1 MGFSARIESAGREG
15 SWHSYAS
22 TVVCSRPGA
31 LGDAIVFAAPLDPPP
46 GLSDAA
52 SRAMPAIILL
62 DLMEE
67 AAARWG
73 GKPPLTLEFA
83 FLGEEYPAAEAFPGV
98 SAPCGSDALAEGLPQ
113 DRLNEVVYVDVR
125 DASGRLRVVNHSARV
140 VSPYRIFQVLS
151 SSLAAEGVGF
161 SHGGAFNQ
169 FYRAGLVVDEDE
181 PRPRGAYGRSGGA
194 APFLDRDVP
203 AIELVS
209 EPVAGAEPGHH
220 TGLVQALA
228 RFVEG
233 HAEGISYAWDRHYL
247 VVDLPSGA
255 FAVREKDF
263 VVLVL
268 AFITLVILI
277 FFVTSLVERSQLSR
291 MLRGFRRDSW
301 ALFLSAAFCLG
312 AVWASSL
319 ALRAILALKGS
330 PLAWEVDQTA
340 FLAMRHVLLAALMV
354 AAFGAALSL
363 RIIPS
368 TIALYSAGSVILF
381 FLDVFIASLIDVSLS
396 LYFAWAALCCIAS
409 IMLRSRPATLV
420 LAFAGLLPLAGLHV
434 LAAWVQGERMRAIL
448 ISPSFGE
455 SVVLVLLY
463 LPVVL
468 YIIRAILIIRVSHE
482 SPRFSRTL
490 PALVLASA
498 AFIGVAAFTALRPA
512 YSRGRPQPL
521 ALTEESATDGAGTIT
536 VEGPGRFS
544 GLSIAVSGIE
554 RALSGSRREVLPR
567 PAEQRPPR
575 AAVDTSFF
583 LSRKRIRVTI
593 DAPEGMYR
601 ALVRV
606 KSKSR
611 IELYDSSFPYALS
624 DDGLSA
630 ELSVGILPPSPLV
643 LELTVPASFEGDL
656 EATLVSLGSGASVSG
671 NAFLA
676 SHVVKREVRA
686 RLR

>member
-22 TVVCSRPGA
+22 TVVCSRPGTI
-31 LGDAIVFAAPLDPPP
+31 GDAIVFAAPLDAPP
-46 GLSDAA
+46 GLLGAA

-67 AAARWG
+67 ASALWG

-98 SAPCGSDALAEGLPQ
+98 TAPCGSDALAEALPQ
-113 DRLNEVVYVDVR
+113 NRLNEVGYVDVR

-151 SSLAAEGVGF
+151 SSLAAEGLGF

-169 FYRAGLVVDEDE
+169 FYRAGLVVDENG

-209 EPVAGAEPGHH
+209 EPGAEPGPRA
-220 TGLVQALA
+220 GLVRALA

-233 HAEGISYAWDRHYL
+233 HAEGVSYAWDRHYL

-268 AFITLVILI
+268 AFIALVILI
-277 FFVTSLVERSQLSR
+277 FFMTSLVERSQLSR

-301 ALFLSAAFCLG
+301 ALILSAAFCLG

-330 PLAWEVDQTA
+330 PLAWRVDQTA
-340 FLAMRHVLLAALMV
+340 FLAMRHALLAALMV

-420 LAFAGLLPLAGLHV
+420 LAFAGILPLAGLHV
-434 LAAWVQGERMRAIL
+434 LAAWVQGDRMRAIL
-448 ISPSFGE
+448 ISPSLGE
-455 SVVLVLLY
+455 SVVLVFLY

-468 YIIRAILIIRVSHE
+468 YIVRAILIIRSSHE

-490 PALVLASA
+490 PVLVLASA
-498 AFIGVAAFTALRPA
+498 TFLGVTAFTALRPA
-512 YSRGRPQPL
+512 YSRSRPQPL
-521 ALTEESATDGAGTIT
+521 AVTEEAAPDGSGTVT
-536 VEGPGRFS
+536 VSGPGRFS
-544 GLSIAVSGIE
+544 GLSIEVSGVQ
-554 RALSGSRREVLPR
+554 RALSGARREVLPR
-567 PAEQRPPR
+567 PAERRPPR

-583 LSRKRIRVTI
+583 LSRKRIRTTI
-593 DAPEGMYR
+593 DAPEGTYR

-611 IELYDSSFPYALS
+611 IELYGSSFPYALS

-671 NAFLA
+671 NAVIA